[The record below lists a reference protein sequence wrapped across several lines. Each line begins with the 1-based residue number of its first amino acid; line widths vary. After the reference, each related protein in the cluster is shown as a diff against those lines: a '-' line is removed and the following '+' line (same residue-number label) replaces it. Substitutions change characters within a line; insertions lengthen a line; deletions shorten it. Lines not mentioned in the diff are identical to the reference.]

1 MQYENSARSLKSVI
15 LLICYLIFVFIL
27 HFVFTV
33 HNLIIIGL
41 ILTVL
46 PLAFDIGRNKKSG
59 FKISNKELIWFSGNF
74 KGQIFLS
81 DISNVE
87 FKKRLDLS
95 HRIRVIDKN
104 NNKTL
109 LPAEALPRTST
120 LKKILKNYKITVV
133 DKKFN

>member
-1 MQYENSARSLKSVI
+1 VQYENSARSLKSVI

-27 HFVFTV
+27 HFVFTA

>member
-1 MQYENSARSLKSVI
+1 M
-15 LLICYLIFVFIL
+15 
-27 HFVFTV
+27 FTA

-74 KGQIFLS
+74 KDQIFLS

>member
-1 MQYENSARSLKSVI
+1 MQYENSARSLKSII
-15 LLICYLIFVFIL
+15 LIICYLIFVFIL
-27 HFVFTV
+27 HFVFTAHIFIV
-33 HNLIIIGL
+33 IVL

>member
-27 HFVFTV
+27 HFVFTA

-120 LKKILKNYKITVV
+120 LKKILKTYKITVV

>member
-1 MQYENSARSLKSVI
+1 MQYENSARSLKSII
-15 LLICYLIFVFIL
+15 LIISYLIFVFIL
-27 HFVFTV
+27 HFVFTA

>member
-59 FKISNKELIWFSGNF
+59 LKISNKELIWFSGNF

-120 LKKILKNYKITVV
+120 FKKILKNYKITVV

>member
-27 HFVFTV
+27 HFVFTA

-120 LKKILKNYKITVV
+120 FKKILKNYKITVV

>member
-27 HFVFTV
+27 HFVFTA

-41 ILTVL
+41 ILTIL

>member
-1 MQYENSARSLKSVI
+1 MQYENSARSLKSII

-27 HFVFTV
+27 HFVFTAHIFIV
-33 HNLIIIGL
+33 IGL

>member
-27 HFVFTV
+27 HFVFTA

>member
-1 MQYENSARSLKSVI
+1 VQYENYARSLKSVI
-15 LLICYLIFVFIL
+15 LIICYLIFVFIL
-27 HFVFTV
+27 HFVFTA
-33 HNLIIIGL
+33 HIFIIIGL

-95 HRIRVIDKN
+95 HRIRLIDKN

-120 LKKILKNYKITVV
+120 FKKILKNYKITVV

>member
-27 HFVFTV
+27 HFVFTA

-41 ILTVL
+41 ILTIL

-104 NNKTL
+104 NNKTV

-120 LKKILKNYKITVV
+120 FKKILKNYKITVV

>member
-1 MQYENSARSLKSVI
+1 VQYENYARSLKSVI
-15 LLICYLIFVFIL
+15 LIICYLIFVFIL
-27 HFVFTV
+27 HFVFTA
-33 HNLIIIGL
+33 HIFIIIGL

-95 HRIRVIDKN
+95 HRIRLVDKN

-120 LKKILKNYKITVV
+120 FKKILKNYKITVV

>member
-1 MQYENSARSLKSVI
+1 VQYENSARSLKSVI

-27 HFVFTV
+27 HFVFTA
-33 HNLIIIGL
+33 HDLIIIGL

-120 LKKILKNYKITVV
+120 CKKILKNYKITVV
-133 DKKFN
+133 DTKFN

>member
-15 LLICYLIFVFIL
+15 LIICYLIFVFIL
-27 HFVFTV
+27 HFVFTAHIFIV
-33 HNLIIIGL
+33 IVL

>member
-15 LLICYLIFVFIL
+15 LIICYLIFVFIL
-27 HFVFTV
+27 HFVFTAHIFIV
-33 HNLIIIGL
+33 IVL

-95 HRIRVIDKN
+95 HRISVIDKN

>member
-27 HFVFTV
+27 HFVFTA

-120 LKKILKNYKITVV
+120 FKKILKNYKITVV
-133 DKKFN
+133 EKKFN

>member
-27 HFVFTV
+27 HYLLTA

-46 PLAFDIGRNKKSG
+46 PLAFDIGKNKKSG

>member
-1 MQYENSARSLKSVI
+1 MQYENYARSLKSVI
-15 LLICYLIFVFIL
+15 LIICYLIFVFIL
-27 HFVFTV
+27 HFVFTA
-33 HNLIIIGL
+33 HIFIIIGL

-95 HRIRVIDKN
+95 HRIRLVDKN

-120 LKKILKNYKITVV
+120 FKKILKNYKITVV

>member
-1 MQYENSARSLKSVI
+1 MQYENSARSLKSI
-15 LLICYLIFVFIL
+15 TLIICYLIFVFIL
-27 HFVFTV
+27 HFVFTAHIFIV
-33 HNLIIIGL
+33 IVL

>member
-27 HFVFTV
+27 HFVFTA

-41 ILTVL
+41 ILTIL

-104 NNKTL
+104 NNKTV

>member
-27 HFVFTV
+27 HYLLTA

>member
-15 LLICYLIFVFIL
+15 LIICYLIFVFIL
-27 HFVFTV
+27 HFVFTA
-33 HNLIIIGL
+33 HIFIIIGL

-59 FKISNKELIWFSGNF
+59 LKISNKELIWFSGNF

-95 HRIRVIDKN
+95 HRISVIDKN

>member
-1 MQYENSARSLKSVI
+1 MQYENAARSLKSVI

-27 HFVFTV
+27 HFVFTAHIFIV
-33 HNLIIIGL
+33 IVL

>member
-1 MQYENSARSLKSVI
+1 M
-15 LLICYLIFVFIL
+15 
-27 HFVFTV
+27 FTA

-41 ILTVL
+41 ILTIL